1 MIRVVRKLRVCI
13 LYSVFHLHIFSFSY
27 LHISQ
32 TNPYN
37 MKQIRSRYLWIAA
50 FLVLATACKKT
61 ADDATAA
68 EKENDLSRKAVVDHV
83 QEMRT
88 FIQELSAYARTN
100 KPGFLIV
107 SQDGLPLLTNTGD
120 STGTPDTAYL
130 NAIDGVGQEE
140 VYYGYD
146 NVDDATTPT
155 TDRNAYLRML
165 RFAQRYGKRAMVT
178 DYCTTTSKVNA
189 SYANNFSNGFIS
201 YVATQRQLNNIATAT
216 PYNVHAGNVNT
227 LADAKNFLYLI
238 NPETY
243 SSKTQFVNAL
253 KATNFDVL
261 ILDGFFNDDSAPLTA
276 ADIQSLKTKAN
287 GGKRIVLA
295 YVAIGHAEDY
305 RAYWKDE
312 WLTNP
317 PAWLDIA
324 EDEDWAGNYMVR
336 YWMQGWKDI
345 VYGNDTSYIKK
356 FTNVGFDGAYLD
368 LYDYTYW
375 ETHN

>member
-1 MIRVVRKLRVCI
+1 
-13 LYSVFHLHIFSFSY
+13 
-27 LHISQ
+27 
-32 TNPYN
+32 
-37 MKQIRSRYLWIAA
+37 MKKIRSRYLWVAA
-50 FLVLATACKKT
+50 FLVVGTACKKT
-61 ADDATAA
+61 ADEAATPG
-68 EKENDLSRKAVVDHV
+68 KENDPSRKAVVDHV

-88 FIQELSAYARTN
+88 FIQDLSAYARTN

-107 SQDGLPLLTNTGD
+107 SQDGLPLLTSTGD

-140 VYYGYD
+140 VYYGYN

-155 TDRNAYLRML
+155 ADRNAYLKML
-165 RFAQRYGKRAMVT
+165 RYAERKGKHALVT
-178 DYCTTTSKVNA
+178 DYCYTPAKVTA
-189 SYANNFSNGFIS
+189 SYTNNFNQGFIS
-201 YVATQRQLNNIATAT
+201 YVATQRELDIISTNA
-216 PYNVHAGNVNT
+216 PYNAHAGNVNT

-238 NPETY
+238 NPHTY
-243 SSKTQFVNAL
+243 NTKKQFLDSL
-253 KATNFDVL
+253 KKTNFDVL

-276 ADIQSLKTKAN
+276 ADVQSLKTKAN

-312 WLTNP
+312 WLTSP

-324 EDEDWAGNYMVR
+324 EDPDWEGNYMVR
-336 YWMQGWKDI
+336 YWMADWKKI

-368 LYDYTYW
+368 TYDYTYW
-375 ETHN
+375 ETHD

>member
-1 MIRVVRKLRVCI
+1 MNTIR
-13 LYSVFHLHIFSFSY
+13 
-27 LHISQ
+27 
-32 TNPYN
+32 T
-37 MKQIRSRYLWIAA
+37 RYLWIAA
-50 FLVLATACKKT
+50 FLVLGTACKKNTGDAT
-61 ADDATAA
+61 ADD
-68 EKENDLSRKAVVDHV
+68 KENDPSRKATVDHV

-88 FIQELSAYARTN
+88 FIKDISAYARAN

-107 SQDGLPLLTNTGD
+107 PQDGLPLLTSTGD
-120 STGTPDTAYL
+120 STGVPDTAYL

-146 NVDDATTPT
+146 NVDDAITPT
-155 TDRNAYLRML
+155 NARNAYLKML
-165 RFAQRYGKRAMVT
+165 RYAERKGKRAMVT
-178 DYCTTTSKVNA
+178 DYCLPASTTKINN
-189 SYANNFSNGFIS
+189 SYLNNFNNGFIS
-201 YVATQRQLNNIATAT
+201 YAATDRELRNIATST

-238 NPETY
+238 NPDGFKN
-243 SSKTQFVNAL
+243 KTKFLTDL

-261 ILDGFFNDDSAPLTA
+261 ILDGFFNDDSAPLTT
-276 ADIQSLKTKAN
+276 ADVQSLKTKDN

-324 EDEDWAGNYMVR
+324 EDEDWEGNYMVR
-336 YWMQGWKDI
+336 YWMADWKKI
-345 VYGNDTSYIKK
+345 VYGNDASYIKK
-356 FTNVGFDGAYLD
+356 FTNAGFDGAYLD
-368 LYDYTYW
+368 LYDYQYW

>member
-1 MIRVVRKLRVCI
+1 MYMY
-13 LYSVFHLHIFSFSY
+13 LYSVFHFHIFTFSY

-32 TNPYN
+32 TKPYN
-37 MKQIRSRYLWIAA
+37 MKQIRSRFLFLAA
-50 FLVLATACKKT
+50 FLVLGTACKKT
-61 ADDATAA
+61 ADDITTA
-68 EKENDLSRKAVVDHV
+68 EKENESARKAVVDHV

-88 FIQELSAYARTN
+88 FIKDISAYARAS

-107 SQDGLPLLTNTGD
+107 PQDGLPLLTSTGD

-140 VYYGYD
+140 VYYGYN

-155 TDRNAYLRML
+155 AERNAYLRML
-165 RFAQRYGKRAMVT
+165 RFAQRNGKRAMVT

-189 SYANNFSNGFIS
+189 SYANNFNNGFIS

-216 PYNVHAGNVNT
+216 PYNVHGDNVNT

-243 SSKTQFVNAL
+243 SSKSQFVNAL

-345 VYGNDTSYIKK
+345 VYGNENSYIKK

>member
-1 MIRVVRKLRVCI
+1 
-13 LYSVFHLHIFSFSY
+13 
-27 LHISQ
+27 
-32 TNPYN
+32 
-37 MKQIRSRYLWIAA
+37 MKQIRTRYLWIAA
-50 FLVLATACKKT
+50 FLVFGTACKKT
-61 ADDATAA
+61 ADDASGA
-68 EKENDLSRKAVVDHV
+68 EKQNHASIKAVVDHV
-83 QEMRT
+83 QEMRN
-88 FIQELSAYARTN
+88 FIQEISAYARTN

-107 SQDGLPLLTNTGD
+107 SQDALPLLTSTGD
-120 STGTPDTAYL
+120 STGIPDTAYL

-140 VYYGYD
+140 VYYGYN

-155 TDRNAYLRML
+155 ADRNAYLKML
-165 RFAQRYGKRAMVT
+165 RYAERKGKPALVT
-178 DYCTTTSKVNA
+178 DYCYTPSKVNA
-189 SYANNFSNGFIS
+189 SYANNFSQGFIS
-201 YVATQRQLNNIATAT
+201 YVATQRQLDNIATNA

-238 NPETY
+238 NPHKY
-243 SSKTQFVNAL
+243 NSKKQFLDLL

-261 ILDGFFNDDSAPLTA
+261 ILDGFFNDDSEPLTA
-276 ADIQSLKTKAN
+276 ADVQSLKTKAN

-324 EDEDWAGNYMVR
+324 EDPEWEGNYMAR
-336 YWMQGWKDI
+336 YWMADWKKI

-368 LYDYTYW
+368 TYDYTYW
-375 ETHN
+375 ETHQ

>member
-1 MIRVVRKLRVCI
+1 MFFYLHIFI
-13 LYSVFHLHIFSFSY
+13 LSHLHIET
-27 LHISQ
+27 

-37 MKQIRSRYLWIAA
+37 MNKIPSRWLFLAA
-50 FLVLATACKKT
+50 FLVLGTACKKS
-61 ADDATAA
+61 ADDAISPQK
-68 EKENDLSRKAVVDHV
+68 EKDASRMAVVDHV

-88 FIQELSAYARTN
+88 FIKDISAYARAN

-107 SQDGLPLLTNTGD
+107 SQDGLPLLTSTGD

-130 NAIDGVGQEE
+130 NAIDAVGQEE
-140 VYYGYD
+140 VYYGYN
-146 NVDDATTPT
+146 NVDDATTPAA
-155 TDRNAYLRML
+155 DRNAYLKML
-165 RFAQRYGKRAMVT
+165 RYAERKGKPALVT
-178 DYCTTTSKVNA
+178 DYCYTTSKVNA

-201 YVATQRQLNNIATAT
+201 YAATQRELDIISTNA
-216 PYNVHAGNVNT
+216 PYNVHAGNINT

-238 NPETY
+238 NPHTY
-243 SSKTQFVNAL
+243 TSKSQFLTDL

-261 ILDGFFNDDSAPLTA
+261 ILDGFFNDDAAPLTA
-276 ADIQSLKTKAN
+276 ADVQSLKTKAN

-305 RAYWKDE
+305 RAYWKEE

-324 EDEDWAGNYMVR
+324 EDEDWEGNYMVR
-336 YWMQGWKDI
+336 YWMADWKKI

-356 FTNVGFDGAYLD
+356 FTNAGFDGAYLD

-375 ETHN
+375 ETHQ